1 MEKFSLDKVEKSTQE
16 ITKYIQESMKKMGCG
31 TFEIEEYLRQAK
43 KENIDGLITLSN
55 EYIDMLNGMDP
66 SQQECKVSY
75 LW

>member
-1 MEKFSLDKVEKSTQE
+1 MDKFSLDNVEKSTQE

-75 LW
+75 LC

>member
-1 MEKFSLDKVEKSTQE
+1 MDKFSLDKVERSTQE

-55 EYIDMLNGMDP
+55 EYIDMLNAMDP
-66 SQQECKVSY
+66 SQQECKVTY